1 MAIPSA
7 PRPISCTTNYG
18 IYLGSDTIP
27 TDFYNSSDV
36 LYLPTSD
43 YDSIVKPVEVKPQII
58 QRKDENYKSIESRN
72 RRHWSLS
79 RDVRKTNGIKRHT
92 RDI

>member
-7 PRPISCTTNYG
+7 PRPISCTTN
-18 IYLGSDTIP
+18 
-27 TDFYNSSDV
+27 V

-43 YDSIVKPVEVKPQII
+43 YDSIAKPVEVKPQIVE
-58 QRKDENYKSIESRN
+58 RKDENYKSIESRN

-79 RDVRKTNGIKRHT
+79 RDIRKTNGIKRLT
-92 RDI
+92 RNI